1 MANRHYDENGV
12 VRMLSKN
19 PFVTVNTLNKFIIYS
34 EGTGIHTFGKIDY
47 LVNYHQYYARK
58 GNSTRVGPTNSEY
71 TINKKL
77 AKRDNKKLAKRDNK
91 NSFVNSIKSI
101 FKKQ

>member
-19 PFVTVNTLNKFIIYS
+19 PFVTVNTVNKSITYS

-47 LVNYHQYYARK
+47 LVNYHRYRARK
-58 GNSTRVGPTNSEY
+58 RNVTRITSTNSEY

-77 AKRDNKKLAKRDNK
+77 AKRDNK
-91 NSFVNSIKSI
+91 NSFVSSIKSI

>member
-1 MANRHYDENGV
+1 MANRHYDENRV
-12 VRMLSKN
+12 IRMLSKN
-19 PFVTVNTLNKFIIYS
+19 PFVTVDTVNKSITYS

-47 LVNYHQYYARK
+47 FVNYHQYHARK
-58 GNSTRVGPTNSEY
+58 GNATRVAPTNSEY
-71 TINKKL
+71 TI
-77 AKRDNKKLAKRDNK
+77 NKKLAKRDNK

>member
-19 PFVTVNTLNKFIIYS
+19 PFVRVDTVNKSITYS

-47 LVNYHQYYARK
+47 LVNYHQYHARK
-58 GNSTRVGPTNSEY
+58 ENATRVAPTNSEY
-71 TINKKL
+71 TI
-77 AKRDNKKLAKRDNK
+77 NKKLAKRDNK

>member
-12 VRMLSKN
+12 VRVLSKN
-19 PFVTVNTLNKFIIYS
+19 SFVTVDTVNKSITYS

-47 LVNYHQYYARK
+47 LVNYHQYHARK
-58 GNSTRVGPTNSEY
+58 GNATRVAPTNSEH
-71 TINKKL
+71 TI
-77 AKRDNKKLAKRDNK
+77 NKKLAKRDNK

>member
-1 MANRHYDENGV
+1 MANRHYDENVV

-19 PFVTVNTLNKFIIYS
+19 PFVTVDTVNKSITYS
-34 EGTGIHTFGKIDY
+34 EDTGIHTFGKIDY
-47 LVNYHQYYARK
+47 LVNYHQYHARK
-58 GNSTRVGPTNSEY
+58 GNATRVAHTNSEY
-71 TINKKL
+71 TI
-77 AKRDNKKLAKRDNK
+77 NKKLAKRDNK

>member
-19 PFVTVNTLNKFIIYS
+19 LFVTVDTVNKSITYS

-47 LVNYHQYYARK
+47 LVNYHQYHAHK
-58 GNSTRVGPTNSEY
+58 GNATRVAPTNSEY
-71 TINKKL
+71 TI
-77 AKRDNKKLAKRDNK
+77 NKKLAKRDNK

>member
-12 VRMLSKN
+12 VKMLSKN
-19 PFVTVNTLNKFIIYS
+19 LFVTVDTVNKSITYS

-47 LVNYHQYYARK
+47 LVNYHQYHARK
-58 GNSTRVGPTNSEY
+58 GNATRVAPTNSEY
-71 TINKKL
+71 TI
-77 AKRDNKKLAKRDNK
+77 NKKLAKRDNK

>member
-1 MANRHYDENGV
+1 MANRHYDENVV

-19 PFVTVNTLNKFIIYS
+19 PFVTVDTVNKSITYS

-47 LVNYHQYYARK
+47 LVNYHQYHARK
-58 GNSTRVGPTNSEY
+58 GNATRVAPTNSEY
-71 TINKKL
+71 TI
-77 AKRDNKKLAKRDNK
+77 NKKLAKRDNK

>member
-19 PFVTVNTLNKFIIYS
+19 PFVVVDTVNKSITYS

-47 LVNYHQYYARK
+47 LVNYHQYHARK
-58 GNSTRVGPTNSEY
+58 GNATRVAPTNSEY
-71 TINKKL
+71 TI
-77 AKRDNKKLAKRDNK
+77 NKKLAKRDNK

>member
-19 PFVTVNTLNKFIIYS
+19 LFVTVDTVNKSITYS

-47 LVNYHQYYARK
+47 LVNYHQYHARK
-58 GNSTRVGPTNSEY
+58 GNATRVAPTNSEY
-71 TINKKL
+71 TI
-77 AKRDNKKLAKRDNK
+77 NKKLAKRDNK

>member
-12 VRMLSKN
+12 VRMLFKN
-19 PFVTVNTLNKFIIYS
+19 PFVTINTVNKSIIYF
-34 EGTGIHTFGKIDY
+34 EGAGIHTFGKIDY
-47 LVNYHQYYARK
+47 LVNYHQYHARK
-58 GNSTRVGPTNSEY
+58 GNATRVAPTNSEY
-71 TINKKL
+71 TI
-77 AKRDNKKLAKRDNK
+77 NKKLAKRDNK

>member
-19 PFVTVNTLNKFIIYS
+19 PFVKVDTVNKSITYS

-47 LVNYHQYYARK
+47 LVNYHQYHARK
-58 GNSTRVGPTNSEY
+58 GNATRVAPTNSEY
-71 TINKKL
+71 TI
-77 AKRDNKKLAKRDNK
+77 NKKLAKRDNK